1 MKKTSNFSNVLI
13 LIIILTALSACT
25 IANRIPSPNQRTGEE
40 EIKYK
45 DGTFVGI
52 GDKWQ
57 HGSEDATVVTNEG
70 KIRSINLRRLD
81 TEGKEVDYDDW
92 TGKEVNGELHPNLR
106 KFRTD
111 LADAMVDKQSYEVD
125 AISGAT
131 VSSENWKLAVKRALE
146 KAKK

>member
-1 MKKTSNFSNVLI
+1 MKRVFRLFAITV
-13 LIIILTALSACT
+13 LIIILTSCT
-25 IANRIPSPNQRTGEE
+25 AINQMPNEGQKTGEE
-40 EIKYK
+40 EVRYK
-45 DGTFVGI
+45 DGTFVGV

-57 HGSEDATVVTNEG
+57 YGNEDATVVINDG

-81 TEGKEVDYDDW
+81 TEGNEVDYDNW
-92 TGKEVNGELHPNLR
+92 TGKEINGKLYPNLK
-106 KFRTD
+106 KFRKD
-111 LADAMVDKQSYEVD
+111 LADAMIEKQTYEVD